1 MPHGSTDSRKPGGPE
16 QCEPLASLTAKPV
29 IEPLHPQHMDA
40 LAPPAVE
47 PIERDPVAG
56 CVERRRQLPSQ
67 GDLLL
72 LDGPPIRGEVLY
84 RGGRIQEDENAQ
96 IAACLLQGTI
106 DVRVRS
112 EEHTSE
118 LQSLMRISYAVFC
131 L

>member
-29 IEPLHPQHMDA
+29 IEPIHPQHMDA
-40 LAPPAVE
+40 LAPHAVE

-67 GDLLL
+67 VALLL

-84 RGGRIQEDENAQ
+84 RRARIQEDEPAQ
-96 IAACLLQGTI
+96 IEPGMLRGP
-106 DVRVRS
+106 
-112 EEHTSE
+112 
-118 LQSLMRISYAVFC
+118 
-131 L
+131 

>member
-47 PIERDPVAG
+47 PIQRDPVAG

-72 LDGPPIRGEVLY
+72 LAGPPIRGEVLY
-84 RGGRIQEDENAQ
+84 RGGS
-96 IAACLLQGTI
+96 
-106 DVRVRS
+106 S
-112 EEHTSE
+112 EEHTTE
-118 LQSLMRISYAVFC
+118 LQSLMRIPYAVLC
-131 L
+131 LKKNHYYYI

>member
-1 MPHGSTDSRKPGGPE
+1 MRAFIDVVMRQACGDEPDKLRGHARLLLEQLPGTPLGSTDSRKPGVPE

-72 LDGPPIRGEVLY
+72 LDGPPIRGEEI
-84 RGGRIQEDENAQ
+84 GRASCRE
-96 IAACLLQGTI
+96 
-106 DVRVRS
+106 RVW
-112 EEHTSE
+112 
-118 LQSLMRISYAVFC
+118 QSG
-131 L
+131 

>member
-84 RGGRIQEDENAQ
+84 RGGRIQEDEKAQ
-96 IAACLLQGTI
+96 
-106 DVRVRS
+106 RS

-118 LQSLMRISYAVFC
+118 LQSLMRISYAVYC
-131 L
+131 LKNKIKKAHMTNLK